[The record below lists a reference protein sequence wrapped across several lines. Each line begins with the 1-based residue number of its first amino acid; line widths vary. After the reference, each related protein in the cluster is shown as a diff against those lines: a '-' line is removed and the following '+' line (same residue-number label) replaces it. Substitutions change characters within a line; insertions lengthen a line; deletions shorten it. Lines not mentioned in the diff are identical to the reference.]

1 MYRAQTITVSI
12 ARPPQDVAAVI
23 ADYRRLP
30 EWLSFIT
37 GIRDDAGRWQMET
50 PVGAMQ
56 IEFVPANDFGI
67 VDHRVW
73 LADGQQFY
81 NPMRVVA
88 NGAGS
93 EVMFTL
99 YQTPGM
105 SDERFVEDAKTVQAD
120 LENLR
125 RLLER

>member
-1 MYRAQTITVSI
+1 MYRSQTITASI
-12 ARPPQDVAAVI
+12 ARAPAEVSAFI
-23 ADYRRLP
+23 RDYARLP

-37 GIRDDAGRWQMET
+37 GIREDAGRWQIET
-50 PVGAMQ
+50 PAGVMR
-56 IEFVPANDFGI
+56 IEFVPANDFGV

-73 LADGQQFY
+73 LADGQEFY

-93 EVMFTL
+93 EVLFTL

-105 SDERFVEDAKTVQAD
+105 SDEQFAADAQTVQAD